1 VAQAL
6 STIAFVTLFVLA
18 AAAFL
23 TLAHRALRPKEMH
36 ARSATA
42 LRELEPRGG
51 RHRFHARLF
60 EAIALTSACMSALG
74 VLLVAAATPEAEP
87 SVLVVGGGAVA
98 IAVWWAWRRGAL
110 RTVEAEPR
118 HSPPAHAAHAPN
130 AMPAPPQP
138 TSASARRER

>member
-1 VAQAL
+1 MSQAL
-6 STIAFVTLFVLA
+6 GTIAFVTLFVLA

-23 TLAHRALRPKEMH
+23 TLAHRALRPKEIN

-60 EAIALTSACMSALG
+60 ETIALASTCMSALG
-74 VLLVAAATPEAEP
+74 LLLVAAATPEAEP
-87 SVLVVGGGAVA
+87 AVLVVGGGAIA
-98 IAVWWAWRRGAL
+98 AAVWWAWRRGAL

-118 HSPPAHAAHAPN
+118 PMHDGPRLHDGRDARPTPDKR
-130 AMPAPPQP
+130 QP
-138 TSASARRER
+138 